1 MQKIENIKNIRK
13 NVAIPINIVVIIDV
27 ISNTIVESIITD
39 KILPNEPIVKYFTFL
54 HKYLNKFK
62 LNIDSNK
69 IYINTIPANPNN
81 IQIELAINGKNP
93 K

>member
-1 MQKIENIKNIRK
+1 MQKTENIKNIRK
-13 NVAIPINIVVIIDV
+13 NVAIPINIVVIIGV

-54 HKYLNKFK
+54 YKYLNKFK

-69 IYINTIPANPNN
+69 TYINTIPANPNN